1 MAISM
6 DNRQKAIQLLEQLP
20 EDSLSEAI
28 DLLNTLHG
36 KTSQVKTGVHDRSE
50 EALLHV
56 IHRKLSQEEQSRLD
70 YLREQNESGEI
81 TEAEHQELLAFVSR
95 VENED
100 AERAEAILQ
109 LAQILKVEPL
119 SLIAEFASPMR
130 ISHAV

>member
-1 MAISM
+1 MAISI

-20 EDSLSEAI
+20 EDSLNEVI

-36 KTSQVKTGVHDRSE
+36 KTSQAKTADRSE
-50 EALLHV
+50 EELLHV
-56 IHRKLSQEEQSRLD
+56 IHRKLLQEEQSRLD

-95 VENED
+95 IENED
-100 AERAEAILQ
+100 AERAEAILR
-109 LAQILKVEPL
+109 LAQIRKVEPL
-119 SLIAEFASPMR
+119 SLITEFASPVR